1 MNFAPQTA
9 TVLDHLKKAGSIT
22 GVEAAAMYRVRSLTK
37 RIHELR
43 TAGLEIKSV
52 FKTDPIN
59 KQRYVRYV
67 LGGTS

>member
-1 MNFAPQTA
+1 MAPQTK
-9 TVLDHLKKAGSIT
+9 TVLDHLHAAGTIS

-43 TAGLEIKSV
+43 TMGYDIKSV
-52 FKTDPIN
+52 HKTDPVN
-59 KQRYVRYV
+59 RQRYVRYV

>member
-1 MNFAPQTA
+1 MAPQTK
-9 TVLDHLKKAGSIT
+9 TVLDHLNAAGSIS

-43 TAGLEIKSV
+43 SMGYTITSNWKV
-52 FKTDPIN
+52 DPIN